1 MLLYMSKINSF
12 EAVYNDA
19 EVFRLYIPLIYDE
32 QIIFLFLKYCITRT
46 LKRSFFQKT
55 FFFSRYFVPSSMQMA
70 KNMFN
75 ESYGHYSWKCIVRK
89 EYV

>member
-55 FFFSRYFVPSSMQMA
+55 FFLVGILCQVACKWQRICLTKVMVTIPG
-70 KNMFN
+70 N
-75 ESYGHYSWKCIVRK
+75 V
-89 EYV
+89 